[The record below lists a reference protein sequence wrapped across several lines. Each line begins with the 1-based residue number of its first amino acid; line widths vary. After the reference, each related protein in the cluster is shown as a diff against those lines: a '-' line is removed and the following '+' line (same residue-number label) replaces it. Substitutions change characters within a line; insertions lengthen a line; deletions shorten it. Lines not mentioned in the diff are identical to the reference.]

1 MRETRLKPNSAF
13 TISTNH
19 YQTAVM
25 KERLTLCL
33 SKISGQSGRRVAA
46 AAATA
51 TLLPQFF
58 QDMSLYLVACTHTG
72 SSEWKCDQQPG
83 FWWGGQWI
91 GPLWGVHWEPTCDAL
106 SPTWE
111 SNDGVLT
118 SGRHWGSQK
127 MGKPRPKN
135 FSVDRDKRA
144 STLPGWCQ
152 DPQKSLVGAAEMRNG
167 R

>member
-1 MRETRLKPNSAF
+1 MYNQCPT
-13 TISTNH
+13 
-19 YQTAVM
+19 
-25 KERLTLCL
+25 
-33 SKISGQSGRRVAA
+33 SGQSGRRVAA

-106 SPTWE
+106 SPAWE

-127 MGKPRPKN
+127 WENHVLKTFQWIGTSALPHSLAGVKTHRNLWLGRQRWETGVRWHMVSGLGGKQ
-135 FSVDRDKRA
+135 S
-144 STLPGWCQ
+144 
-152 DPQKSLVGAAEMRNG
+152 
-167 R
+167 